1 MKRKYAA
8 LVLGLTMSLTA
19 MQVIYATDTE
29 VSDTIEEEV
38 IEEGEEVTV
47 EEICGQVK
55 EVGEDSITIVVGDLV
70 YEFDIDDSLLDFES
84 AEEEVEEELIEEEDL
99 DSEDL
104 IEEELLQDEIET
116 ILLEEDITETL
127 QLSEEE
133 RSFVITE
140 DTIIEKE
147 IAYSESEKIE
157 SEEEETEENSEEIVY
172 DVEMEEIS
180 LGDIQVG
187 DVVQIILNE
196 NENVESITVLLM
208 DEENILE
215 ASEVET
221 ESVLEESEEA

>member
-147 IAYSESEKIE
+147 IAYTESEKIE

-215 ASEVET
+215 ASEVEI

>member
-187 DVVQIILNE
+187 DVVQIILNG